1 MLHKCDSTELLSIFF
16 REPSREFHL
25 RALARM
31 MKWGPGRVERN
42 IEQYAK
48 SGIIKVETTNIV
60 KKYKANT
67 ESDLFK
73 SLKLVHT
80 LGILLEASSELEK
93 RFLYPEAIILFGSA
107 SKGEDTETSDI
118 DLLVIGNE
126 KNLDLTALEKKLNRK
141 INVMFL
147 PPKEVAKAKKEFLN
161 NIINGIVLRGYLK
174 VF

>member
-1 MLHKCDSTELLSIFF
+1 MLHKCDSTELLSVFF

-42 IEQYAK
+42 IERYVK
-48 SGIIKVETTNIV
+48 DGVIIKEQTNLINR
-60 KKYKANT
+60 YKANT
-67 ESDLFK
+67 DSGPFK
-73 SLKLVHT
+73 SLKILHT
-80 LGILLEASSELEK
+80 LDILFEASDEIEK
-93 RFLYPEAIILFGSA
+93 QLLYPEAIILFGSA
-107 SKGEDTETSDI
+107 SKGEDTEKSDI
-118 DLLVIGNE
+118 DLLVIGTE
-126 KNLDLTALEKKLNRK
+126 KNLDLAALERKLNRK
-141 INVMFL
+141 TNVMFL